1 MKKLITI
8 VLVCFASTG
17 LFSQQTITDAQ
28 IVSATDTL
36 LKTQK
41 DPKAWQ
47 TLQEIARADTYAPN
61 IRSRVMYLFAV
72 RGLLQMNTNMFA
84 TVLQKLQT
92 QYPKEGAAL
101 TERLTPADW
110 LVPCQT
116 CGGSGMKQVVSKNPQ
131 GATVRCLNC
140 VGTGKIYQLSPSV
153 NEQVSTLLSEIK
165 ALSTENIQ
173 FAEASK
179 KALAEYNP
187 PRRVTALQDIVK
199 KFGHRTDLDE
209 VKQALATVEA
219 EIAKKEAAD
228 RKREAEIAL
237 RNQEDKDYQAIC
249 AALEYLPTSGIDV
262 VTKEIDR
269 FIQKYPTSAER
280 VELEITKAKLET
292 RKKVTGYIWM
302 ACYICGGLAAVGFIF
317 TLIKG
322 LFMGKKKETGPLAVP
337 GLVEERESSDPL
349 AGSFIVDDNPSK
361 K

>member
-1 MKKLITI
+1 MKKLAI
-8 VLVCFASTG
+8 VVFMCFASTG
-17 LFSQQTITDAQ
+17 LFAQQTITDALV
-28 IVSATDTL
+28 VSATDTL
-36 LKTQK
+36 LKTPK

-47 TLQEIARADTYAPN
+47 TLQDVARTENYAPT
-61 IRSRVMYLFAV
+61 IRSRVMFLFGV
-72 RGLLQMNTNMFA
+72 RGLQQMNTNMFFS
-84 TVLQKLQT
+84 VLQKLQT
-92 QYPKEGAAL
+92 QYPKEGATL
-101 TERLTPADW
+101 SERLTPADW

-131 GATVRCLNC
+131 GTTVRCLNC

-153 NEQVSTLLSEIK
+153 NEQVSTLLNEIK
-165 ALSTENIQ
+165 ALSTENVQ

-179 KALAEYNP
+179 KALAENYP

-199 KFGHRTDLDE
+199 KYGHRADLDE

-237 RNQEDKDYQAIC
+237 RNQEDKDYQVIC
-249 AALEYLPTSGIDV
+249 KSLEYLPTSGIDV
-262 VTKEIDR
+262 MIKEIDR
-269 FIQKYPTSAER
+269 FIEKYPTSAER
-280 VELEITKAKLET
+280 VELEITKSKLES
-292 RKKVTGYIWM
+292 RKQITGYIWM

-349 AGSFIVDDNPSK
+349 AGSFEDDPSK